1 MVWSYTIFL
10 FQIVCKYLIALFFFN
25 FRDYC
30 NDGYKGVFCENRC
43 PYPTFGSQC
52 SERCHCSIEFCDHT
66 SGCRAP
72 GKKNVEIEMNKDIIF
87 IGTRHRLQKFVSGG
101 GGLHFYLISIWSLD
115 QLLVNACDV
124 SYYRGMDAF
133 HGHNLLFSTKYW
145 EMLIFVLF

>member
-1 MVWSYTIFL
+1 MEIIIGSLKSVYVARARFKVKHFFL
-10 FQIVCKYLIALFFFN
+10 FQIVRKIFIALFFFN

-87 IGTRHRLQKFVSGG
+87 IGTRRLQKIVSMGG
-101 GGLHFYLISIWSLD
+101 RGGVTFLPDIY
-115 QLLVNACDV
+115 
-124 SYYRGMDAF
+124 M
-133 HGHNLLFSTKYW
+133 
-145 EMLIFVLF
+145 IFRPVTRKCMWR

>member
-1 MVWSYTIFL
+1 MLHEHGLKLNTFFYFRLCAKIF
-10 FQIVCKYLIALFFFN
+10 IALFVFN

-87 IGTRHRLQKFVSGG
+87 IGTRHPLQKFVSGG
-101 GGLHFYLISIWSLD
+101 GGFTFLPDIY
-115 QLLVNACDV
+115 
-124 SYYRGMDAF
+124 M
-133 HGHNLLFSTKYW
+133 
-145 EMLIFVLF
+145 IFRPVTRKCMWR